1 MPTSSSL
8 TEQLATLGIHL
19 PAWPEEPEG
28 GGVTSDWIQR
38 GKAYAEGVRLW
49 RAQLRNAPEST
60 KGVVDQ
66 LMRHLHDT
74 EQLGDWDQVVV
85 ASIKSEVHGMPD
97 DERWQ
102 ACGKLIRS
110 MGLTP
115 AQLLGVA
122 LELAREQEL
131 IAAIFGV
138 QRLLKEQAGIGLR
151 ERLELC
157 AELIATANTR
167 SLMLDA
173 LAWPAHWKRAVVLH
187 EQMTG
192 LLAETVSSESASNF
206 SRCSDQEVVALLLK
220 RLERLSKCLSSE
232 LEDGLHSLIQPDKRT
247 CTKTPPQAHVPTG
260 PPVTLTTI
268 SSRMTSL
275 PAVLESLRQQ
285 TYRPAKVYLHLSQEA
300 YLLDRGIAED
310 NPVLQEVT
318 ADGWVQVCWVPNMGP
333 YRKVFPFLQA
343 GGYGQSVDIKS
354 DNDLF
359 ITVDDDTLYPPR
371 FIEYLL
377 RNYKTYGCIVAHRG
391 RRIRL
396 SEIATSL
403 AFLPYAKWHDGVRDP
418 RLSNLPTGQ
427 GGVLYRRSWFPK
439 NLESEMAFAL
449 APTHDDLWLRWLTAR
464 QGVPAVI
471 LQPNAVARTSELS
484 FPAASA
490 EALAKKQTLWDA
502 YNRSAGGNDK
512 ALIAIQAYWQLR
524 DFDMARLLA
533 EEKERQADLY

>member
-1 MPTSSSL
+1 MPTSSTL

-28 GGVTSDWIQR
+28 GGATGDWIQR
-38 GKAYAEGVRLW
+38 GQSYAEGVRLW

-66 LMRHLHDT
+66 LLRYMDHT
-74 EQLGDWDQVVV
+74 EQLSDWDQVVV
-85 ASIKSEVHGMPD
+85 ASIKTEVHGLPD
-97 DERWQ
+97 DERWK

-110 MGLTP
+110 RGLTP

-122 LELAREQEL
+122 LELAREQQL
-131 IAAIFGV
+131 TTATFGV
-138 QRLLKEQAGIGLR
+138 KRLLKEQAGIGVR

-173 LAWPAHWKRAVVLH
+173 LAWPIHWKRAVALH
-187 EQMTG
+187 EQMAG
-192 LLAETVSSESASNF
+192 LLAETASSASASDF
-206 SRCSDQEVVALLLK
+206 SHCNNQEDIEPLLN
-220 RLERLSKCLSSE
+220 RLETLCECLGSQ
-232 LEDGLHSLIQPDKRT
+232 LEHGQPSLVQPDEKTR
-247 CTKTPPQAHVPTG
+247 TKTPPQAHLRTG

-275 PAVLESLRQQ
+275 PAVIESLRQQ

-300 YLLDRGIAED
+300 YLLDKGVAED
-310 NPVLQEVT
+310 DPLLQELT
-318 ADGWVQVCWVPNMGP
+318 ADRWVQVRWVPNLGP
-333 YRKVFPFLQA
+333 YRKIFPFLQA
-343 GGYGQSVDIKS
+343 GGYGQALDRQS
-354 DNDLF
+354 DGDLF

-371 FIEYLL
+371 FVEYLL
-377 RNYKTYGCIVAHRG
+377 RNYEAYGCIVAHRG

-396 SEIATSL
+396 SAGGSSPS
-403 AFLPYAKWHDGVRDP
+403 FLPYAKWHDGVREP

-427 GGVLYRRSWFPK
+427 GGVLYRRSWFPE
-439 NLESEMAFAL
+439 NLESEAAFAL

-490 EALAKKQTLWDA
+490 EALTKDQTLWGA
-502 YNRSAGGNDK
+502 YNASTGGNDK

-524 DFDMARLLA
+524 DFDLARLVA
-533 EEKERQADLY
+533 EEMEQRADLY